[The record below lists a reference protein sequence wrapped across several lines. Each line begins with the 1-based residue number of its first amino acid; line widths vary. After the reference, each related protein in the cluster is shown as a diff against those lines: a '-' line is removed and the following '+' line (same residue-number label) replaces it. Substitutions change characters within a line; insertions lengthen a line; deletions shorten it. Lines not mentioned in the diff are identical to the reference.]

1 MKEEILAEKR
11 NKLRCAIYT
20 RKSSEEGLELEF
32 NSLQAQRE
40 ACEAYIKSQKHEH
53 WQLIPTEY
61 NDGGYSGG
69 NINRPALKQLL
80 LDIESDK
87 VDIIVVYKI
96 DRLTRSLMDF
106 SKIVEV
112 LDKHNT
118 SFVSITQHFNTTTSM
133 GRLTLNMLLSFAQFE
148 REVTGER
155 IRDKMAASKKKGMW
169 MGGRPPLGYIRKEKK
184 IYPDEEN
191 AFKIKAIFEKY
202 IEFKSTIKLRDYLL
216 EQRITSQT
224 SKPLS
229 IGNLDRILKN
239 KAYLGLVGHKGTW
252 YKGEH
257 QAIISENLFNEV
269 QEIMQNNRNVR
280 NKYEPHKSLLTSK
293 LFDDKGNYMSPSW
306 STGNKGKIYR
316 YYVSQAIIKHQA
328 EKIGKISKV
337 PLIELEKFIDEAL
350 GYYIHD
356 RNNIYQYIKDYDI
369 NKQQEIL
376 NKLKN
381 YVLTRE
387 IERLIIKRVDIKE
400 NAISITIYTEQLK
413 ELFNAIYENR
423 EEKIL
428 SQEELKGEDTFTLP
442 YKIGV
447 IDNGAKVIIGQI
459 NKEETHKN
467 KQLINVVLKAYKW
480 HKRLLE
486 GDTLKSISQEEQLSA
501 RYILKILQISFI
513 NPKIIVQIL
522 DGKQPKDLT
531 LKKLKTLARN
541 NFKEQQI

>member
-20 RKSSEEGLELEF
+20 RKSSEEGLEQEF

-53 WQLIPTEY
+53 WQLLPNEY
-61 NDGGYSGG
+61 DDGGYSGG
-69 NINRPALKQLL
+69 NLERPALKRLL
-80 LDIESDK
+80 ADIK
-87 VDIIVVYKI
+87 NGLVDIIVVYKI

-112 LDKHNT
+112 LDKHNA

-169 MGGRPPLGYIRKEKK
+169 MGGRPPLGYYRKDKK

-191 AFKIKAIFEKY
+191 AFKIKTIFEKY

-257 QAIISENLFNEV
+257 QAIISEDLFNKV

-280 NKYEPHKSLLTSK
+280 NKYEPHKSLLAGK

-306 STGNKGKIYR
+306 STGSKGKKYR

-350 GYYIHD
+350 GSYVHN
-356 RNNIYQYIKDYDI
+356 RNNIYQYIKDYEI

-376 NKLKN
+376 NKLKK

-387 IERLIIKRVDIKE
+387 IERLITKRVDIKE
-400 NAISITIYTEQLK
+400 NEISITVYAEQLK

-428 SQEELKGEDTFTLP
+428 SQEELKGENTFTLP

-467 KQLINVVLKAYKW
+467 KQLINLVLKAYKW

-486 GDTLKSISQEEQLSA
+486 GDTLKNISQEEQLST
-501 RYILKILQISFI
+501 RYILRILQISFI
-513 NPKIIVQIL
+513 NPNIIQQIL

-531 LKKLKTLARN
+531 LRKLKTLART
-541 NFKEQQI
+541 NFKEQKI

>member
-40 ACEAYIKSQKHEH
+40 ACEAYIKSQKHEN

-191 AFKIKAIFEKY
+191 AFKIKTIFEKY

-257 QAIISENLFNEV
+257 QAIISEDLFNKV
-269 QEIMQNNRNVR
+269 QEIMQNNRNIR
-280 NKYEPHKSLLTSK
+280 NKYEPHKSLLAGK

-306 STGNKGKIYR
+306 STGSKGKQYR

-350 GYYIHD
+350 GSYVHN
-356 RNNIYQYIKDYDI
+356 RNNIYQYIKDYEI

-376 NKLKN
+376 NKLKK

-387 IERLIIKRVDIKE
+387 SERLIIKRVDIKE
-400 NAISITIYTEQLK
+400 NEISITVYTEQLK

-467 KQLINVVLKAYKW
+467 KQLINVILKAYKW

-541 NFKEQQI
+541 NLKEQQI